1 MKKTAAILAAFV
13 LLAGVFC
20 GGGEKKPEATQTT
33 QPAAAAANV
42 PAGYPA
48 EAFAELTKP
57 ELDKY
62 VKALPTVAEVLKK
75 AAFKPTASDQP
86 DIVGDLGKTVEGMM
100 AVAGVDKAI
109 TDAGTTVPE
118 FRATTYKVMAT
129 NAALAMGLAEAMM
142 GGMDAQG
149 ADKDKVEQAKA
160 EIAKAKA
167 VFDQVPK
174 ANQALIMEYSEQLK
188 PIDELGNE

>member
-1 MKKTAAILAAFV
+1 MKKIAAILAAIV

-20 GGGEKKPEATQTT
+20 GGEKKPEAAQTN

-57 ELDKY
+57 ELDKF
-62 VKALPTVAEVLKK
+62 VKALPAVADVLKK
-75 AAFKPTASDQP
+75 AGYKPAAGAEP
-86 DIVGDLGKTVEGMM
+86 DLVVDLAATVEGMQP
-100 AVAGVDKAI
+100 VAGVEKAI
-109 TDAGTTVPE
+109 TDAGTTWPE
-118 FRATTYKVMAT
+118 FRVTCYKVLCT
-129 NAALAMGLAEAMM
+129 NAAMAMGFAEAMM
-142 GGMDAQG
+142 GNMEAEGP
-149 ADKDKVEQAKA
+149 DKEKLEQAKA

-174 ANQALIMEYSEQLK
+174 ANQTLVMEYTDQLK
-188 PIDELGNE
+188 SLDELGAE